1 LLGNGP
7 FTAISATNHG
17 TILQELSRTDKD
29 FISVSEEVI
38 KESEIPETWCDK
50 VEIKLS
56 LFCRCK
62 VQYENIE
69 ITARQEGYLTPIKLL
84 RLV

>member
-50 VEIKLS
+50 VEIKLWFI
-56 LFCRCK
+56 L
-62 VQYENIE
+62 
-69 ITARQEGYLTPIKLL
+69 
-84 RLV
+84 